1 MQTEHLKKNLA
12 KGLAMRMELGGRS
25 GRTREEIA
33 SVEAI
38 YPPPET
44 RAKKTSKRKGADE
57 AAGSSKARRVVG
69 SSSRRPSR

>member
-1 MQTEHLKKNLA
+1 MQTERAKKKLA
-12 KGLAMRMELGGRS
+12 EGLAMRMELGGRP

-38 YPPPET
+38 YPP
-44 RAKKTSKRKGADE
+44 RKRKGADE